1 MTAQGMTNSE
11 TTPRR
16 RIARRVEDIPPS
28 GIRKFFDL
36 IAGQE
41 GIISLGVG
49 EPDFVTPLHIREA
62 AIDSIERGQTRY
74 TSNYGT
80 PELRNE
86 LAAYLERLYGARYD
100 PKTELLITVGVSEA
114 LDLALRA
121 TLDPGDEVI
130 TGDPCYVAYFPVVHL
145 TGGSLITVPTT
156 MEDEFRLQASEVE
169 KLITPRT
176 RALLINNP
184 SNPTGAVLDRATTEE
199 LSELAARHDLLVIA
213 DEIYDRLV
221 YSTDEPF
228 TSFASLTERSDNTI
242 LLGGFSKSFA
252 MTGWRVGY
260 AAGPADIISAM
271 MKVHQYTMMS
281 APTAAQ
287 AAALEALRAGE
298 HDVEEMR
305 EAYDQRRRVLVEG
318 LRRIGL
324 PCVEPRGA
332 FYAFPSIMPTG
343 MSSEDFA
350 ERLLLEE
357 GVAVVPGSAF
367 GPAGEGFIRCC
378 YAASVEDIE
387 EALVRMGRFVARH
400 TQVS

>member
-1 MTAQGMTNSE
+1 M
-11 TTPRR
+11 
-16 RIARRVEDIPPS
+16 
-28 GIRKFFDL
+28 
-36 IAGQE
+36 
-41 GIISLGVG
+41 G

-62 AIDSIERGQTRY
+62 AIGSIERGQTHY

-80 PELRNE
+80 LELRNE

-145 TGGSLITVPTT
+145 AGGSLITVPTT
-156 MEDEFRLQASEVE
+156 MENEFRLRAPEVE
-169 KLITPRT
+169 RLITPRT

-199 LSELAARHDLLVIA
+199 LSEMAARHDLLVIA

-228 TSFASLTERSDNTI
+228 TSFASLTGRSDNTI
-242 LLGGFSKSFA
+242 ILGGFSKSFA

-324 PCVEPRGA
+324 PCVEPLGA

-343 MSSEDFA
+343 LSSENFA
-350 ERLLLEE
+350 ERLLMEE

-367 GPAGEGFIRCC
+367 GPSGEGFIRCC

-387 EALVRMGRFVARH
+387 EALVRMGRFMAKH
-400 TQVS
+400 TQAS